1 MKVIHTDADDP
12 KALSSQEREW
22 VYNGLDCCVT
32 AEVLD
37 ALLPQLDNSTG
48 ATYAFSKDLQG
59 PVLEMRLRGV
69 AIDQTR
75 RAEVIDEYYDTLS
88 RLEDQLEK
96 IVGDG
101 CGLYDFNWRSNRD
114 LQTLF
119 YDILAIPPIR
129 RGGRPSVDRT
139 ALEKLEA
146 YFPATQI
153 VKHLLLMRDL
163 GKKISMLKTEID
175 PDGRMRTSYNI
186 AGTTT
191 GRLSSASQNSE
202 PGLIYKI
209 SKNLYDLSSLLIQ
222 VTSSPTSTQSKAKA
236 ESSEPSSG
244 TSSTTDAIWMRAK
257 EGTYTLRLLNS
268 SGQRTWLGR
277 VTLDVIEG
285 SPNNPTI
292 GIMIDG
298 SCVRK
303 LATELTMA
311 VNRAPWLASQKLML
325 TLSKTSSLDT
335 SEPSPPTSGGT
346 PGSSA
351 S

>member
-191 GRLSSASQNSE
+191 GRLSSSFSEFGTGTNLQNIEESLRSVFVADPELQARLPRRRARRKPSRRRHRVE
-202 PGLIYKI
+202 PLPRWT
-209 SKNLYDLSSLLIQ
+209 LS
-222 VTSSPTSTQSKAKA
+222 
-236 ESSEPSSG
+236 G
-244 TSSTTDAIWMRAK
+244 
-257 EGTYTLRLLNS
+257 
-268 SGQRTWLGR
+268 
-277 VTLDVIEG
+277 
-285 SPNNPTI
+285 
-292 GIMIDG
+292 
-298 SCVRK
+298 CVRG
-303 LATELTMA
+303 
-311 VNRAPWLASQKLML
+311 RG
-325 TLSKTSSLDT
+325 
-335 SEPSPPTSGGT
+335 PTHCGC
-346 PGSSA
+346 
-351 S
+351 

>member
-191 GRLSSASQNSE
+191 GRLSSSFSEFGTGTNLQNIE
-202 PGLIYKI
+202 E
-209 SKNLYDLSSLLIQ
+209 SLRS
-222 VTSSPTSTQSKAKA
+222 VFVADP
-236 ESSEPSSG
+236 EH
-244 TSSTTDAIWMRAK
+244 
-257 EGTYTLRLLNS
+257 
-268 SGQRTWLGR
+268 
-277 VTLDVIEG
+277 
-285 SPNNPTI
+285 
-292 GIMIDG
+292 
-298 SCVRK
+298 K
-303 LATELTMA
+303 LAYLDAEQGESRVVGAIEWNLFHDGRYLDSCEGGDLHTAVARLIWPTDVAWTGDNELD
-311 VNRAPWLASQKLML
+311 RRLAEA
-325 TLSKTSSLDT
+325 TLLSALRSKVHV
-335 SEPSPPTSGGT
+335 
-346 PGSSA
+346 
-351 S
+351 

>member
-48 ATYAFSKDLQG
+48 ATYVFSKDLQG

-75 RAEVIDEYYDTLS
+75 RAEVIDEYYGTLS

-146 YFPATQI
+146 YFPAIQI

-163 GKKISMLKTEID
+163 MKKISMLRTEID

-191 GRLSSASQNSE
+191 GRLSTLLLANSAL
-202 PGLIYKI
+202 GLIYRI
-209 SKNLYDLSSLLIQ
+209 LKNRSVVSLLR
-222 VTSSPTSTQSKAKA
+222 TPDTKSPTSTQSKAKA
-236 ESSEPSSG
+236 SRRCHRVEPLPR
-244 TSSTTDAIWMRAK
+244 W
-257 EGTYTLRLLNS
+257 
-268 SGQRTWLGR
+268 
-277 VTLDVIEG
+277 
-285 SPNNPTI
+285 
-292 GIMIDG
+292 
-298 SCVRK
+298 
-303 LATELTMA
+303 
-311 VNRAPWLASQKLML
+311 
-325 TLSKTSSLDT
+325 TLSGCLRGRG
-335 SEPSPPTSGGT
+335 PTHFGC
-346 PGSSA
+346 
-351 S
+351 